1 MSCKYLKMAL
11 LTLASVMSW
20 ASHAQTREIAGKVVD
35 ADGTDLQFVNVVLL
49 SLPDSLIVTG
59 TMTDEQGLFRMT
71 ADLNRAVVQLSSLGY
86 KTLHLPVAEVDG
98 QMVHMVEDNAVLAE
112 VVVKG
117 ILPKTKL
124 TGNSMITTIQGTVL
138 SNSGSAHDIL
148 SKVPGMTQRDDRL
161 EVIGKGSPVFYING
175 RKVQDLEEL
184 KVLHSSQVQ
193 NIEVIANPGAAYDAS
208 VSAVVRIRTLKI
220 QGDGF
225 GFDISAG
232 NNQDLQYGYSDPAMT
247 LNFKYRRNFI
257 DIFGMVNY
265 RNNNM
270 VNISNPVQ
278 ESNFM
283 QNSQLINIFQDSH
296 FTSHDVKRRIN
307 ANLGF
312 NWQIG
317 NDHSVGVRIER
328 QDMFDSYN
336 EYTIGNIIEYYNR
349 NDALSDFKDENSSSE
364 YERYLQPYSWNGNAY
379 YNGQMGKLNIDL
391 NVDFV
396 SRKQGRDSEIS
407 ETLMNGDKRTMTQE
421 YMTLTEF
428 WAGKLILSYP
438 IWRGQLQAGTELSFV
453 DRSSYFSMSG
463 YPLPSVDSHVDENN
477 MAGFAN
483 YSFSLPKVGNFSAGL
498 RYEYVGFDYSD
509 RLNPDQNLS
518 RYTSDFF
525 PSVSWSSQFGQV
537 RTSLAYSARIARP
550 SYEKLSENINY
561 INSYSLEQGNS
572 KLKNET
578 IYEVSASVGWQWL
591 NLFAAYERRDNTI
604 TNGFYLYNDEGVV
617 LLKQIN
623 LDTPLRNIAVFLS
636 AAPTWGCYSPNWTLG
651 VQRFFYTRT
660 LPDPSEPSGQRT
672 LTTRK
677 PVFFM
682 DFNNTFRFRHSWQIE
697 ANLNVMTKG
706 DMMNFAFL
714 ADTYNLGITVQK
726 CWLKNDA
733 LCLRATVSDV
743 LMHRTTNIFLD
754 SGYNTL
760 RQTSSQNYHGL
771 NITLRY
777 TFNSSS
783 NKYKGSGAGTEAQSR
798 L

>member
-1 MSCKYLKMAL
+1 
-11 LTLASVMSW
+11 
-20 ASHAQTREIAGKVVD
+20 
-35 ADGTDLQFVNVVLL
+35 
-49 SLPDSLIVTG
+49 
-59 TMTDEQGLFRMT
+59 
-71 ADLNRAVVQLSSLGY
+71 
-86 KTLHLPVAEVDG
+86 
-98 QMVHMVEDNAVLAE
+98 
-112 VVVKG
+112 
-117 ILPKTKL
+117 
-124 TGNSMITTIQGTVL
+124 
-138 SNSGSAHDIL
+138 
-148 SKVPGMTQRDDRL
+148 
-161 EVIGKGSPVFYING
+161 
-175 RKVQDLEEL
+175 
-184 KVLHSSQVQ
+184 
-193 NIEVIANPGAAYDAS
+193 
-208 VSAVVRIRTLKI
+208 
-220 QGDGF
+220 
-225 GFDISAG
+225 
-232 NNQDLQYGYSDPAMT
+232 
-247 LNFKYRRNFI
+247 
-257 DIFGMVNY
+257 
-265 RNNNM
+265 
-270 VNISNPVQ
+270 
-278 ESNFM
+278 
-283 QNSQLINIFQDSH
+283 
-296 FTSHDVKRRIN
+296 
-307 ANLGF
+307 
-312 NWQIG
+312 
-317 NDHSVGVRIER
+317 
-328 QDMFDSYN
+328 
-336 EYTIGNIIEYYNR
+336 
-349 NDALSDFKDENSSSE
+349 
-364 YERYLQPYSWNGNAY
+364 
-379 YNGQMGKLNIDL
+379 
-391 NVDFV
+391 
-396 SRKQGRDSEIS
+396 
-407 ETLMNGDKRTMTQE
+407 
-421 YMTLTEF
+421 
-428 WAGKLILSYP
+428 
-438 IWRGQLQAGTELSFV
+438 
-453 DRSSYFSMSG
+453 
-463 YPLPSVDSHVDENN
+463 

-623 LDTPLRNIAVFLS
+623 LDTPLRNIAAFLS

-743 LMHRTTNIFLD
+743 LLHRTTNILLD

>member
-1 MSCKYLKMAL
+1 
-11 LTLASVMSW
+11 
-20 ASHAQTREIAGKVVD
+20 
-35 ADGTDLQFVNVVLL
+35 
-49 SLPDSLIVTG
+49 
-59 TMTDEQGLFRMT
+59 
-71 ADLNRAVVQLSSLGY
+71 
-86 KTLHLPVAEVDG
+86 
-98 QMVHMVEDNAVLAE
+98 
-112 VVVKG
+112 
-117 ILPKTKL
+117 
-124 TGNSMITTIQGTVL
+124 
-138 SNSGSAHDIL
+138 
-148 SKVPGMTQRDDRL
+148 
-161 EVIGKGSPVFYING
+161 
-175 RKVQDLEEL
+175 
-184 KVLHSSQVQ
+184 
-193 NIEVIANPGAAYDAS
+193 
-208 VSAVVRIRTLKI
+208 
-220 QGDGF
+220 
-225 GFDISAG
+225 
-232 NNQDLQYGYSDPAMT
+232 
-247 LNFKYRRNFI
+247 
-257 DIFGMVNY
+257 
-265 RNNNM
+265 
-270 VNISNPVQ
+270 
-278 ESNFM
+278 
-283 QNSQLINIFQDSH
+283 
-296 FTSHDVKRRIN
+296 
-307 ANLGF
+307 
-312 NWQIG
+312 
-317 NDHSVGVRIER
+317 
-328 QDMFDSYN
+328 MFDSYN

-379 YNGQMGKLNIDL
+379 YNGQVGKLNVDL

-407 ETLMNGDKRTMTQE
+407 ETGMNGEQHAMTQKH
-421 YMTLTEF
+421 MTTTEL
-428 WAGKLILSYP
+428 WAGKLVLSHP
-438 IWRGQLQAGTELSFV
+438 IWKGQIQAGTELSFV

-525 PSVSWSSQFGQV
+525 PSVSWSSQFGQI
-537 RTSLAYSARIARP
+537 RTSLAYSAKIARP
-550 SYEKLSENINY
+550 SYERLNENINY

-578 IYEVSASVGWQWL
+578 IYEVSANVGWQWL

-604 TNGFYLYNDEGVV
+604 TNGFYLYNDDGVV

-623 LDTPLRNIAVFLS
+623 LDTPLRNVAAFLS

-651 VQRFFYTRT
+651 VQRYFYTQT

-672 LTTRK
+672 LTAKK

-682 DFNNTFRFRHSWQIE
+682 DFNNTFRFRHSWQVE

-743 LMHRTTNIFLD
+743 LLHRTTNMLLD

-760 RQTSSQNYHGL
+760 RQTSSQNYHRL

-783 NKYKGSGAGTEAQSR
+783 NKYKGSGAGAEAQSR

>member
-35 ADGTDLQFVNVVLL
+35 ADGADLQFVNVVLL

-71 ADLNRAVVQLSSLGY
+71 ADLNRAVVQFSSLGY

-124 TGNSMITTIQGTVL
+124 SGNSMITMIQGTVL

-247 LNFKYRRNFI
+247 LNFKYRRNSI
-257 DIFGMVNY
+257 DVFGMVNY

-270 VNISNPVQ
+270 VNVSNPVQ

-283 QNSQLINIFQDSH
+283 QNSQFINIFQDSH

-604 TNGFYLYNDEGVV
+604 TNGFYLYNDDGVV

-623 LDTPLRNIAVFLS
+623 LDTPLRNVAAFLS

-651 VQRFFYTRT
+651 VQRFFYTQT

-672 LTTRK
+672 LTARK

-682 DFNNTFRFRHSWQIE
+682 DFNNTFRFRDSWQVE

-743 LMHRTTNIFLD
+743 LLHRTTNIFLD